1 MRGGSSGL
9 CKLIALS
16 VAHCVRYLG
25 VQKEVRFPEIY
36 CAEGC
41 LNHSIVFVYVDSEK
55 FEFLPMFRVGPD
67 PF

>member
-1 MRGGSSGL
+1 MGGGLSDL

-25 VQKEVRFPEIY
+25 VQKEIRFPEIY

-41 LNHSIVFVYVDSEK
+41 LNES
-55 FEFLPMFRVGPD
+55 
-67 PF
+67 